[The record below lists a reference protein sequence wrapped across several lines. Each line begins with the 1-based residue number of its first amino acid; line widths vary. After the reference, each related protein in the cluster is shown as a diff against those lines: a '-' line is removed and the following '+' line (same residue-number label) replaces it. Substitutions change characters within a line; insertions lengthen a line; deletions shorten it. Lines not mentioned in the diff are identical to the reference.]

1 MSTRS
6 CIIVRVKDED
16 LNKVKKFKSNL
27 LPVDENNWDNYD
39 QTREKDLCSR
49 VTLNKPYI
57 GIYCHSDGY
66 LEGVGAVLKA
76 KFNDYETALN
86 LVIGGDCSCV
96 WFDYVRRYG
105 TRDLEQWKFISPTK
119 GESPQDVFEH
129 IDHEYAYLFEN
140 GEWKFRHIGD
150 EDFEFVE
157 Y

>member
-16 LNKVKKFKSNL
+16 LKKVKKFKSSL
-27 LPVDENNWDNYD
+27 LPVNEENWDNYG
-39 QTREKDLCSR
+39 QTREKDLCGKI
-49 VTLNKPYI
+49 TLNKPYI

-66 LEGVGAVLKA
+66 IEGVGAVLKE

-86 LVIGGDCSCV
+86 LVIGGDCSFV
-96 WFDYVRRYG
+96 WFDCVRRYG
-105 TRDLEQWKFISPTK
+105 TRDLEEWKFIKPTRGISP
-119 GESPQDVFEH
+119 SDVFKD

-140 GEWKFRHIGD
+140 GEWKVRHICD
-150 EDFEFVE
+150 KNFEFKE